1 MNLTDLQQFL
11 TSFQENLDAKF
22 GANASKDVDVLMN
35 MTKIT
40 EEVGELAEQIMKY
53 QGRQRD
59 AKGDFDLTDLKDE
72 VADVIIAASPTVS
85 PADTVAPA
93 VDSLTQTSN
102 EFAEAFAVCES
113 DPSTCDLNRDAVIA

>member
-72 VADVIIAASPTVS
+72 VADVIIAASMM
-85 PADTVAPA
+85 AVA
-93 VDSLTQTSN
+93 L
-102 EFAEAFAVCES
+102 
-113 DPSTCDLNRDAVIA
+113 DLDLDEVVQKKITKIKDKRWM